1 MKSLLSRGS
10 KHRLSVKITQS
21 GFLERD
27 ELLST
32 AKPEDSNKEKEEKYN
47 LLYFTKKERE
57 ERQRTLTISRAGST
71 HYHLGHGLRPQV
83 EQGPQKNYQL

>member
-1 MKSLLSRGS
+1 MFPG
-10 KHRLSVKITQS
+10 
-21 GFLERD
+21 D